1 MKRSFALFS
10 LFVVNCATQRA
21 TVSNPPAAEVRS
33 TFLLA
38 GKTAGYQI
46 VSTDSS
52 GALRT
57 HFEYNDRGRGPK
69 LDTLMRLGTRG
80 IPVKVDTA
88 GNDYVKASVE
98 EHFDW
103 SNTVARWKNSA
114 EEGEKHIA
122 AGEAFYSS
130 MYGPPEETF
139 ILARALLR
147 SPGARLSLLPAG
159 EVRIAKLRDLSIRQK
174 DLTLYELSGFDLT
187 PSYIWLDRNLDSF
200 ASVGSWSSTI
210 REGWEDVAPQLLE
223 EQQKFA
229 REHFAKL
236 SRELTRIPS
245 GPVVIRNVT
254 LFDSESARAIPSQ
267 TVVITGN
274 RITQIG
280 SDVAIPAGAQVIDG
294 TGKTLLP
301 GLFDMHVHVT
311 ESDGPL
317 NIAAGVTSVRDLAN
331 DIDAVLDLKKQ
342 WDSGTA
348 IGPRIIL
355 AGIIDGPG
363 PFAGPT
369 KVIVDTEAEAK
380 AAIDR
385 YASLGY
391 EQIKIYN
398 SVRKGLVPFIVR
410 YSHQRGRRVSGHVP
424 AFMRA
429 EDVVRLGY
437 DEIQHTNF
445 LFLNFYRD
453 LTDTRGPARFIAVA
467 QRGADLDFDSE
478 EVRSFIALLKER
490 GTVIDPTVSVL
501 EELFTARKG
510 TTSPVYEAIAQ
521 RLPPQVR
528 RNTITG
534 GLPVPEGMDAK
545 YRQSFR
551 KVLQMVKALY
561 DAGIPIVAGTD
572 AFAGFALHR
581 ELENYVD
588 AGIPAPK
595 VLQLATLGAARIMK
609 RDRELG
615 SVAPGKLADVIL
627 VDGNP
632 AERISDIRRV
642 SLTIKDGRMYTP
654 REVYAALNILPE

>member
-1 MKRSFALFS
+1 MKRWFALFS
-10 LFVVNCATQRA
+10 LFAVTCATQRA
-21 TVSNPPAAEVRS
+21 TVTEVRS
-33 TFLLA
+33 SFLLA
-38 GKTAGYQI
+38 GKTAGYQS

-52 GALRT
+52 GALHT

-69 LDTLMRLGTRG
+69 LDTVMRLGARG

-88 GNDYVKASVE
+88 GNDYVKAAVE

-114 EEGEKHIA
+114 EEGEKQVA

-139 ILARALLR
+139 ILARALLHT
-147 SPGARLSLLPAG
+147 PDARLPLLPAG
-159 EVRIAKLRDLSIRQK
+159 EVRIAKLGNLTVKQK
-174 DLTLYELSGFDLT
+174 ELTLYELSGFDLT
-187 PSYIWLDRNLDSF
+187 PSYLWLDRNLDSF

-236 SRELTRIPS
+236 GRELTRIPP

-254 LFDSESARAIPSQ
+254 LFDSESARTIPAQ

-274 RITQIG
+274 RITQVG
-280 SDVAIPAGAQVIDG
+280 SDIRAAEGGGAPLIIDG

-301 GLFDMHVHVT
+301 GLWDMHVHLS

-317 NIAAGVTSVRDLAN
+317 DIAAGVTSVRDLAN

-348 IGPRIIL
+348 IGPRVIL

-385 YASLGY
+385 YKSLGY

-398 SVRKGLVPFIVR
+398 SVRKELVPFIVN
-410 YSHQRGRRVSGHVP
+410 YSHQLGLRVSGHVP
-424 AFMRA
+424 AFLRA
-429 EDVVRLGY
+429 EEVVRLGY
-437 DEIQHTNF
+437 DEIQHTYF

-453 LTDTRGPARFIAVA
+453 VTDTRGPTRFITVA
-467 QRGADLDFDSE
+467 QRGADLDLDSE
-478 EVRSFIALLKER
+478 EVRSFIALLKEK
-490 GTVIDPTVSVL
+490 GTVIDPTVSVI

-510 TTSPVYEAIAQ
+510 TTSPVYEAIAH

-528 RNTITG
+528 RGTITG

-581 ELENYVD
+581 ELENYVA

-642 SLTIKDGRMYTP
+642 SLTIKDGRLYTP
-654 REVYAALNILPE
+654 GDVYAALNILP